1 MSYFYLILFRIRKID
16 FSYFIAKLVKVSEK
30 ANGLHEKSH
39 CSLCG
44 GAMAEQV
51 FPDFYI
57 ARFYIQR
64 LADVYSNYMLFFK
77 LKYIA
82 LPISSITLL

>member
-1 MSYFYLILFRIRKID
+1 MSYFYPIRFRIRKID

-51 FPDFYI
+51 F
-57 ARFYIQR
+57 
-64 LADVYSNYMLFFK
+64 LKLFLYCKILHPKTCYCF
-77 LKYIA
+77 L
-82 LPISSITLL
+82 